1 MGVSVI
7 IASEWRWV
15 KTICFGSFWVKQ
27 QSKEDKT
34 SQQTVRIEDARKV
47 KNEGQSYWKMN
58 EIDLNDRALHC
69 SKTAPNEPN
78 CCDKLIK

>member
-34 SQQTVRIEDARKV
+34 SQQTVRIEDARKSNV
-47 KNEGQSYWKMN
+47 Y
-58 EIDLNDRALHC
+58 
-69 SKTAPNEPN
+69 
-78 CCDKLIK
+78 KLIINNNKNLPRS